1 MVNSEPVKRLLTPM
15 LVVLKT
21 ITLKP
26 YWISGSV
33 LEEHI
38 SVQHQP
44 LCSCSTQDRHRICL
58 GWEAKHGA
66 SIQIGFYSPPNCFLI
81 WSLGGKNQVNQT
93 RPVSLP
99 KTISERIDGVVRQ
112 GSDTQQCSRSARSAV
127 YKARPSQAKCA
138 SARHYNR
145 SRISQEFVASAR
157 R

>member
-1 MVNSEPVKRLLTPM
+1 MWRRAENARERRAFPMRPSSLSFSGRSDGRFRTLVSAAKNPVPGAEKVWWREFRPGAVAAGCALRLKSANVM
-15 LVVLKT
+15 K
-21 ITLKP
+21 
-26 YWISGSV
+26 WN
-33 LEEHI
+33 
-38 SVQHQP
+38 Q
-44 LCSCSTQDRHRICL
+44 
-58 GWEAKHGA
+58 GWAR
-66 SIQIGFYSPPNCFLI
+66 P
-81 WSLGGKNQVNQT
+81 SL
-93 RPVSLP
+93 SLP